1 MLRVSTALFLAAVL
15 GAVSSRG
22 PLVLIGGGLE
32 EDNEAIWGRMISEAG
47 GEGVSDIDHMSL
59 QLWKPLHISGCK
71 DRNHHSGQL

>member
-32 EDNEAIWGRMISEAG
+32 EDNEAIWGRMLSEAG
-47 GEGVSDIDHMSL
+47 GEGVSEIDPHVLTTMETSSRFRL
-59 QLWKPLHISGCK
+59 Q
-71 DRNHHSGQL
+71 R